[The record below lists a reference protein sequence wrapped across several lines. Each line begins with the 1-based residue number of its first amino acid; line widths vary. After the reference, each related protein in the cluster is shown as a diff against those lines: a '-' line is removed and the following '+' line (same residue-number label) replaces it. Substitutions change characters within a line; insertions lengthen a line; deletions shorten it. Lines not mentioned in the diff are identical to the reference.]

1 MNFIRKI
8 GENSKI
14 AFNTLKNVNHE
25 RIEKVLNDY
34 NKLLSSNI
42 SQILSKNKIDCKSSK
57 RKKLI
62 DRLILNKQRI
72 DGIRNSINEIRKFKN
87 PVGKVMD
94 KWSGKNKLNI
104 KKVSTPI

>member
-42 SQILSKNKIDCKSSK
+42 SQILSKNKIDCKS
-57 RKKLI
+57 
-62 DRLILNKQRI
+62 
-72 DGIRNSINEIRKFKN
+72 
-87 PVGKVMD
+87 
-94 KWSGKNKLNI
+94 
-104 KKVSTPI
+104 